1 MTGTILIPSG
11 NSTMGRL
18 YAEAMSGANG
28 KRTAIAVGGM
38 GSFLSKIDGICYKL
52 NVSNQKKS
60 GTSKPII

>member
-28 KRTAIAVGGM
+28 KRTAIAVGGR
-38 GSFLSKIDGICYKL
+38 GSFLSILGGICYKL
-52 NVSNQKKS
+52 NVYNQKKS